1 MIIYRQKMYG
11 RWSKAPFVP
20 SIKSEV
26 KNSIQL
32 LDENN
37 RNSGIFIPANKAHQL
52 QTDAHDDSV
61 RFALR
66 DQYNKTR
73 LDIDRLGQARKA
85 EQEAKWDNR
94 GFKDKVTDFIKGNVN
109 PHNLDPQLF
118 VPRSGQNGIANV
130 SYLKDYSTPK
140 EGGAWVR
147 DIIEAKNKPN
157 NLIST
162 NASIYDIGLS
172 VPGNLH
178 TKDFNRVLGAQS
190 RIRATKLTNTSYP
203 IGYNNSSLRIPS
215 PQAAASANPKPNII
229 IPGQQNKPSA
239 KLII

>member
-1 MIIYRQKMYG
+1 MYG

-26 KNSIQL
+26 ENSIQL
-32 LDENN
+32 LDKNN
-37 RNSGIFIPANKAHQL
+37 RNSGIFIPANIAHQL
-52 QTDAHDDSV
+52 QTTGHDNAV
-61 RFALR
+61 RKTLHNWFKNTNIEI
-66 DQYNKTR
+66 NK
-73 LDIDRLGQARKA
+73 LGKARKA

-94 GFKDKVTDFIKGNVN
+94 GFKDKVNDFIKGNVN
-109 PHNLDPQLF
+109 PHNLDPHAF

-147 DIIEAKNKPN
+147 DNIRAKNKPN

-162 NASIYDIGLS
+162 NASSLDVINTSPDKPFFADYNTAMRS
-172 VPGNLH
+172 SN
-178 TKDFNRVLGAQS
+178 K
-190 RIRATKLTNTSYP
+190 IRATKLTDTSYA
-203 IGYNNSSLRIPS
+203 IGGQSSLRVPAIQTTLS
-215 PQAAASANPKPNII
+215 PTKPNII